1 MKDTT
6 ELMHAEIGRAICEL
20 RRRMEWSQEQLANAM
35 TKNGQ
40 YTHPVTVSRLG
51 TRIDS
56 PSPEKRM
63 ILTRMTHSKG
73 HEDLADL
80 FRAPLSAW
88 RLASYVWRTRAALQI
103 DPGDHAGD
111 IDSGIVHRTSLI

>member
-20 RRRMEWSQEQLANAM
+20 RRRLEWSQEQLAQAM
-35 TKNGQ
+35 TKNGE
-40 YTHPVTVSRLG
+40 YTHPVTVSRWERG
-51 TRIDS
+51 VDS

-63 ILTRMTHSKG
+63 VLTRITHGKG

-80 FRAPLSAW
+80 FRAPISAW
-88 RLASYVWRTRAALQI
+88 RLASYVCRSR
-103 DPGDHAGD
+103 G
-111 IDSGIVHRTSLI
+111 